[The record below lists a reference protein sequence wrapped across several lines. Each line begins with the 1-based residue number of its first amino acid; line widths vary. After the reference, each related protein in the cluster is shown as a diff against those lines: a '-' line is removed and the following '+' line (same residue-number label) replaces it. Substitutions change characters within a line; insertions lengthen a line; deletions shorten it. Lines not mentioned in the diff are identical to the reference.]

1 MKFAQKYLFT
11 VSAIVLAV
19 FSSLG
24 FYLIRGNPPIKDLV
38 VSGHTHMLEFSFGA
52 ILFGLVLNLTKVSEK
67 VQKWLA
73 IWMSLT
79 FLGPGALIYAGMVG
93 NTAFLSFTDALF
105 QGSFVV
111 LWLILGYF
119 VAKD

>member
-1 MKFAQKYLFT
+1 MNFAQKYLYT
-11 VSAIVLAV
+11 VSALVLAV

-24 FYLIRGNPPIKDLV
+24 FYLVRGTPPIKDLV
-38 VSGHTHMLEFSFGA
+38 VSGHNHMLSFAFGA
-52 ILFGLVLNLTKVSEK
+52 ILFGLVLSKTKASEK

-73 IWMSLT
+73 VWMSLT
-79 FLGPGALIYAGMVG
+79 FIGPGALIYAGMVG
-93 NTAFLSFTDALF
+93 NTGFLTTTDALF

-119 VAKD
+119 VAKS

>member
-11 VSAIVLAV
+11 VSSIVLAI

-24 FYLIRGNPPIKDLV
+24 FYLIRGTPPIKTLV
-38 VSGHTHMLEFSFGA
+38 VSGHTHMLEFAFGA
-52 ILFGLVLNLTKVSEK
+52 ILFGLVLGKTQVSEK
-67 VQKWLA
+67 VQSALA

-79 FLGPGALIYAGMVG
+79 FFGPLALIYAGMVG
-93 NTAFLSFTDALF
+93 NTSFLATTDALF

-111 LWLILGYF
+111 LWLILAYF